1 MKKRTAFIGAILSLI
16 PLGQSLLIKTSV
28 VLSTTGLMVLVPEKV
43 NAESSYF
50 YFDSAFEKA
59 ERGDYYGAISDYTK
73 VIEIDPNFAN
83 AYFNRA
89 LAKHNLEDYYGAIS
103 DYTKAIEVD
112 PNDANAY
119 YNRGLVKYDIKD
131 YNGAISDSKKA
142 LEINP
147 QYSKAYAVS
156 GLAKHDLQDYYGAIS
171 DYTKAIEI
179 DPSYGLA
186 YSNRGY
192 TKGIGFNDEQGACDD
207 FKKAASLGYQY
218 RIDWLQTSAATW
230 CRDM

>member
-16 PLGQSLLIKTSV
+16 PLGQPLLIKTGA
-28 VLSTTGLMVLVPEKV
+28 VLSISALMISLPDKL
-43 NAESSYF
+43 NAGDNSY
-50 YFDSAFEKA
+50 
-59 ERGDYYGAISDYTK
+59 
-73 VIEIDPNFAN
+73 
-83 AYFNRA
+83 YFNRA
-89 LAKHNLEDYYGAIS
+89 YD
-103 DYTKAIEVD
+103 KAE
-112 PNDANAY
+112 
-119 YNRGLVKYDIKD
+119 
-131 YNGAISDSKKA
+131 NGD
-142 LEINP
+142 
-147 QYSKAYAVS
+147 
-156 GLAKHDLQDYYGAIS
+156 HYGAIS

-192 TKGIGFNDEQGACDD
+192 TKGIGFGDDQGACDD